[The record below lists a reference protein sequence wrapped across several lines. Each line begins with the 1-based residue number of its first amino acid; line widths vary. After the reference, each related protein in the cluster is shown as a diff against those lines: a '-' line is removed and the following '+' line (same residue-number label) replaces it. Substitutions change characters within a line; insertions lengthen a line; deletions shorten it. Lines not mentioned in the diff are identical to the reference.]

1 MVVMDRHLTE
11 LTRTQTPQ
19 VRPPV
24 IVVDRGRR
32 TVFKWGCR
40 TRGNGQPGGPECLW
54 EALHC

>member
-1 MVVMDRHLTE
+1 MDRHLTE